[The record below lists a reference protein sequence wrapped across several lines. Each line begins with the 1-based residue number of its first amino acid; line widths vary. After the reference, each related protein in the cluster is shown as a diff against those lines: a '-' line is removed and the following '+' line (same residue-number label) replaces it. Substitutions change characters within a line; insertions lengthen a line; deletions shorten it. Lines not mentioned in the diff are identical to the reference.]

1 MKVFISVD
9 MEGITGTTLWDE
21 CNLNHSS
28 YGRHVEQMTK
38 EVVAACEGAI
48 AAGATE
54 IVIKDAHNSATNIDL
69 SQLPEIAKIIRGW
82 SGHPNAMV
90 DGIDASF
97 DAAMFIGYHSAAG
110 IPGNPLSHTMTGN
123 QWKIKINGE
132 PASEFMIYSYAAAH
146 VGVPTVFLS
155 GDKMLCEAAK
165 LQHPTIKTVAVKDGF
180 GGTTINYAPK
190 LTLKQIREVSEQA
203 LKAIKDKSFDEQQKN
218 QLPAHFEVEISY
230 KEHTFATRK
239 GFYPGAKMV
248 DALTLKFETDDYFEV
263 LRLFA
268 FVL

>member
-21 CNLNHSS
+21 CNLNHST

-38 EVVAACEGAI
+38 EVLAACDGAI

-69 SQLPEIAKIIRGW
+69 NQLPEIAKIIRGW

-97 DAAMFIGYHSAAG
+97 DAAMFVGYHSAAG

-123 QWKIKINGE
+123 PWKIKINGKL
-132 PASEFMIYSYAAAH
+132 ASEFMIYSYAAAH

-155 GDKMLCEAAK
+155 GDRMLCEAAAE
-165 LQHPTIKTVAVKDGF
+165 QHPNIKTVAVKDGF

-190 LTLKQIREVSEQA
+190 HTRMQIREVSEHA
-203 LKAIKDKSFDEQQKN
+203 LKSISADSKIT
-218 QLPAHFEVEISY
+218 LPEHFEVEVTY
-230 KEHTFATRK
+230 KEHTFAARK
-239 GFYPGAKMV
+239 GFYPGAIMV
-248 DALTLKFETDDYFEV
+248 DAHTLRFETNDYFEV
-263 LRLFA
+263 LRFFA